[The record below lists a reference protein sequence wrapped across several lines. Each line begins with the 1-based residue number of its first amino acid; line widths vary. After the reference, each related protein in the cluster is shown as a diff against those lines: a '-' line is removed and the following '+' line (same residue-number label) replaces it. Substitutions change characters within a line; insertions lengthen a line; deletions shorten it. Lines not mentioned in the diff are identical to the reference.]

1 MKRGEIWRG
10 RLPPAAGHVQAGERP
25 VILIQHDTYNT
36 QLTTVLVVPLTGTL
50 AASQFPGTLT
60 IQPDSQNGLTIES
73 VALASQARALDK
85 RDLLYRIGEL
95 DPTTLDQVGALLVA
109 LTG

>member
-25 VILIQHDTYNT
+25 VILIQGDTYIT

-50 AASQFPGTLT
+50 AAATFPGTLL
-60 IQPDSQNGLTIES
+60 IQPDATNGLTIPS
-73 VALASQARALDK
+73 VALAFQTRALDK
-85 RDLLYRIGEL
+85 RDLLYRVGEL
-95 DPTTLDQVGALLVA
+95 DPATLDQVVALLAA
-109 LTG
+109 LTN